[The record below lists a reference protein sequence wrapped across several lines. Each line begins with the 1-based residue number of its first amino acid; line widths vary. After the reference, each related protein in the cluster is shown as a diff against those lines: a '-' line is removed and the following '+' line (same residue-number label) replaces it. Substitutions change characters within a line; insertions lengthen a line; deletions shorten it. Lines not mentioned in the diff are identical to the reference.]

1 MPREMKSLAVLARK
15 GGTGKTTAAVNLA
28 IAAHL
33 NGQRALL
40 ADVDPQYSAHHALSA
55 RQTPGPGVLTTIG
68 GKLWAAKAAARGSVD
83 LFVIDTPAGAD
94 ANVLHAVHVADLC
107 LLVTRPNFLDL
118 AAAAMTATSLRHL
131 SKSCLIVLS
140 QCPPKRGAHEAP
152 ATRKAREALRFTN
165 YPIAATALT
174 TRAVYSAAI
183 GQGVSPGEID
193 PASAAADEVAALWAE
208 VDAMLNATPVEVK
221 AQRTGG

>member
-15 GGTGKTTAAVNLA
+15 GGTGKTTTAVNLA
-28 IAAHL
+28 MAAHL
-33 NGQRALL
+33 RGQRALL
-40 ADVDPQYSAHHALSA
+40 ADVDPQYSAYHALSA
-55 RQTPGPGVLTTIG
+55 RHEPGPGVLTTIG
-68 GKLWAAKAAARGSVD
+68 GKLWTAKAAARDSVD

-118 AAAAMTATSLRHL
+118 AAATMSASSLRHL
-131 SKSCLIVLS
+131 SKPCLIVLS

-165 YPIAATALT
+165 YPIAATAIS
-174 TRAVYSAAI
+174 TRTVYNAAI
-183 GQGVSPGEID
+183 GQGVSPEELD
-193 PASAAADEVAALWAE
+193 PLGPAAAELAALWTE
-208 VDAMLNATPVEVK
+208 VEAMLSSEQPALK
-221 AQRTGG
+221 TGRAG